1 MIFPKNHSS
10 KDRFH
15 VAGAVVFM
23 SINLIINKKREKEIH
38 MKLNLSLVA
47 TYIATLK
54 VFETKI
60 HQKYIKKEMIFSICK
75 FW

>member
-10 KDRFH
+10 KDRSH

-38 MKLNLSLVA
+38 MKLNLSLLA

-54 VFETKI
+54 LFEMKI
-60 HQKYIKKEMIFSICK
+60 PQRYIKKEI
-75 FW
+75 